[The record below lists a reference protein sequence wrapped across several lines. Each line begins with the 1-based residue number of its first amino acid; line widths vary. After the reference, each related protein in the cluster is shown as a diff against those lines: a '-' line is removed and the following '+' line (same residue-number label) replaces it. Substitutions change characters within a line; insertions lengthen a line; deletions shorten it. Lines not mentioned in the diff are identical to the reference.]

1 MAGRTD
7 VKISVIVPVYNVEAY
22 LPECIRSV
30 LEQSM
35 PDFEMILVDDG
46 STDGCPAICD
56 AAAERDDRVR
66 VIHQK
71 NGGLSRARN
80 TGLNAARG
88 EWIGFVDSDDCIHPD
103 MYEKLLAA
111 AEKNDADM
119 AICNILRVDAQRVP
133 LEEQGQQVPDGVFS
147 REEILSR
154 FRDIPFHLAYNRV
167 YRKHI
172 FQNLRFPEG
181 KLNEDL
187 YIVTAVLDQVDRVVC
202 LSDHLYEYRIGRPGS
217 IMSKKKT
224 LRNYDAVE
232 AAYACFRYFDR
243 RGGGTEMLRSSEE
256 MMFDSMRRVYYD
268 LSKEDR
274 RSARTQKTEELY
286 LTALNRM
293 KAQHCLTAKIVVR
306 WWMFRWMPEL
316 YRKIWNGK

>member
-1 MAGRTD
+1 M
-7 VKISVIVPVYNVEAY
+7 KISVIVPVYNVEAY

-35 PDFEMILVDDG
+35 SDFEMILVDDG

-56 AAAERDDRVR
+56 AAAEQDDRVR

-80 TGLNAARG
+80 AGLDAARG

-119 AICNILRVDAQRVP
+119 AICNILRVDVQRVP

-154 FRDIPFHLAYNRV
+154 FREIPFHLAYNRV

-181 KLNEDL
+181 KLNEDV
-187 YIVTAVLDQVDRVVC
+187 YIVTAVLDQVNRVAC

-224 LRNYDAVE
+224 LRNYDAVD
-232 AAYACFRYFDR
+232 AVYACFRYFDR
-243 RGGGTEMLRSSEE
+243 RGGSIEMLQSSEDAASVLRLVQRGPAKRTDTE
-256 MMFDSMRRVYYD
+256 NKRAVFDGIEPDESAA
-268 LSKEDR
+268 LSYSK
-274 RSARTQKTEELY
+274 
-286 LTALNRM
+286 NRGTVVDVPVD
-293 KAQHCLTAKIVVR
+293 AGIVPQNMEREVTGGST
-306 WWMFRWMPEL
+306 
-316 YRKIWNGK
+316 KNGST